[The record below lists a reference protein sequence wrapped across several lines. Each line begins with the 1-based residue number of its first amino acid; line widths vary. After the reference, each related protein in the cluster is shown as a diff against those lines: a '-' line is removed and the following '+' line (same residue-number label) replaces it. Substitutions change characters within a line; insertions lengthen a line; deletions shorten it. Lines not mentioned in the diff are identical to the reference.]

1 MKSMMTAVLL
11 IGLVAC
17 GSKGESGPGKDWSGK
32 PLDVTIKDKVK
43 GVEFSIQAPAG
54 MKLERDEGPD
64 AITKSWEADLDD
76 PFSEPGFSVA
86 YASIPPEDLDGFVD
100 NAMVDEKDVIAKKET
115 LDDGFKLVYHTKNK
129 GIVRVHVLKR
139 KGEHSLVC
147 RASQAK
153 DGGVP
158 SPDKTIAWLEQLCGS
173 LTIL

>member
-17 GSKGESGPGKDWSGK
+17 GGKGESGPGKDWSGK

-64 AITKSWEADLDD
+64 AVTKRWEADLDD
-76 PFSEPGFSVA
+76 NFSEPGFSVA
-86 YASIPPEDLDGFVD
+86 YASIPPKDLETFVKY
-100 NAMVDEKDVIAKKET
+100 ATVDDTDVIAKQEAT
-115 LDDGFKLVYHTKNK
+115 DDGFKLVYHTKNK
-129 GIVRVHVLKR
+129 GIVRVEILKR
-139 KGEHSLVC
+139 KGEHHLTC